1 MVDRETGSFEHQGE
15 RIYYESLGTGDPVV
29 LSHGLGGNHAS
40 WWRVAPGL
48 AEHHRVVSWDQR
60 GFGNSTRRSGRY
72 GPEPAVGDLL
82 ALLDHLELDRAQL
95 VGQSMGGWV
104 TLAFAVEHPERVAG
118 LVLTDTLA
126 GVSSEEIDA
135 AVRRTAGPAM
145 ARRASAGL
153 SEHPALG
160 EAFCRRRPDLA
171 FLYQQLSSLGDKPD
185 DAEVLTMLAEMR
197 VPPDRLGR
205 IDFPVLLVVGADDLL
220 CSPEAMSLVA
230 DQLPGAELHVIAD
243 AGHSPY
249 FERPEEWTAIVG
261 PFLGANGP
269 PR

>member
-15 RIYYESLGTGDPVV
+15 RLYYESMGAGDPVV

-40 WWRVAPGL
+40 WWRVVPAL
-48 AEHHRVVSWDQR
+48 AEHHRVITWDQR
-60 GFGNSTRRSGRY
+60 GFGNSTRASGHY
-72 GPEPAVGDLL
+72 GPEPAVGDLR
-82 ALLDHLELDRAQL
+82 ALLDHLEIGQVQL

-126 GVSSEEIDA
+126 GVSSDEIDA
-135 AVRRTAGPAM
+135 VVRRTAGSAM
-145 ARRASAGL
+145 ARRVSGGIG
-153 SEHPALG
+153 EHPALG

-185 DAEVLTMLAEMR
+185 DAEVFRMLTEMR
-197 VPPDRLGR
+197 VPPERLAR
-205 IDFPVLLVVGADDLL
+205 IDVPVLLVVGADDRL

-249 FERPEEWTAIVG
+249 FERPEEWTAVVG
-261 PFLGANGP
+261 PFLAANRL